1 VTARLALSLVAMAG
15 VFMTNTGSTS
25 AASGSFRLPPSVS
38 KTFSNGVRAY
48 VMEYHELPLVDFQV
62 VLGAGAAHD
71 PKGKEG
77 LASLTAEL
85 LRKGTSKRSA
95 KEIADTVDFVGGL
108 LGGSA
113 DHDGT
118 RVTAE
123 FMAKDTDLALDL
135 LSDLVMNPA
144 FAPEEVDRQK
154 SETVAE
160 LQAAKENP
168 SLLASRRFVELL
180 FEGHPY
186 GHPTVGWESTVS
198 KLTAQ
203 DVKAFHAEHAVP
215 SNALVVAVGDFKT
228 ADMMSKLERAFGGW
242 KGARRERAEIA
253 PPEAPGRSALYLI
266 DKPDSTQSQVRIGA
280 VGIRRK
286 DPDYVTVQVAN
297 TILGGGFT
305 SRLVEEIRVNRSLSY
320 GASSRFYPL
329 VQPGPFLVSTFT
341 KNETTREIIEVAREI
356 LTRFHKEGA
365 TEEEVD
371 KARKY
376 LRGTFAIA
384 HQSPDSMAEALAEIA
399 FYGLPADT
407 YDTYLDRLAKVT
419 VEDVRRVAR
428 ERFPLQNMVTVVLG
442 EAKSV
447 REQVDKLGPVTVVPL
462 AAH

>member
-1 VTARLALSLVAMAG
+1 MS
-15 VFMTNTGSTS
+15 NTGSTR

-48 VMEYHELPLVDFQV
+48 VMEYHALPLVDFQV
-62 VLGAGAAHD
+62 VIGAGAAQD
-71 PKGKEG
+71 PPGKEG
-77 LASLTAEL
+77 LANLTAEL
-85 LRKGTSKRSA
+85 LRKGTAKRSA
-95 KEIADTVDFVGGL
+95 KEIADQVDFVGGV

-123 FMAKDTDLALDL
+123 FLTKDTALALDM
-135 LSDLVMNPA
+135 LSDLVMHPA
-144 FAPEEVDRQK
+144 FAPDEVDRLR
-154 SETVAE
+154 SEMLGD

-180 FEGHPY
+180 YSAHPY
-186 GHPTVGWESTVS
+186 GHPTVGWESSVS
-198 KLTAQ
+198 KLTPG
-203 DVKAFHAEHAVP
+203 DVRAFHAEHAVP
-215 SNALVVAVGDFKT
+215 ANTLIVAVGDFSST
-228 ADMMSKLERAFGGW
+228 DMMAKLERAFGGW
-242 KGARRERAEIA
+242 RGERRERSEVAS
-253 PPEAPGRSALYLI
+253 PSSTSKSALYLI

-286 DPDYVTVQVAN
+286 DPDYVAVQVAN

-341 KNETTREIIEVAREI
+341 KNETTRELIEVAREV
-356 LTRFHKEGA
+356 LARFHKDGA
-365 TEEEVD
+365 TDEEVD

-384 HQSPDSMAEALAEIA
+384 HQSPDSMADALAEIA

-407 YDTYLDRLAKVT
+407 YDTYLDRLSKVT

-428 ERFPLQNMVTVVLG
+428 ERFPLENMVTVVLG
-442 EAKSV
+442 EAKAI
-447 REQVDKLGPVTVVPL
+447 RPELDKLGTVTVVPL